1 MAVTVEAIM
10 RAAETIG
17 AGSAEI
23 DWRNATSR
31 AYYAAYHR
39 CLSVAMELD
48 PTVDSRDGSGH
59 VRVTRKLT
67 EPSNSNMARSLGY
80 RLDQCRIARQKA
92 DDQITDAFRRDEW
105 LSVRAYCE
113 EILADSA
120 SLL

>member
-10 RAAETIG
+10 RAAEAIG
-17 AGSAEI
+17 SGSAEV

-39 CLSVAMELD
+39 CLSVAMDLD

-59 VRVTRKLT
+59 VRVARKLA
-67 EPSNSNMARSLGY
+67 EPFNSAMARSLGY
-80 RLDQCRIARQKA
+80 RLDQYRIARQKA
-92 DDQITDAFRRDEW
+92 DYQIEDVFGRDEW
-105 LSVRAYCE
+105 RTVHIYCK
-113 EILADSA
+113 EILADSE

>member
-1 MAVTVEAIM
+1 MAVTVEAM
-10 RAAETIG
+10 MHAAEDIG
-17 AGSAEI
+17 SGRAEI

-39 CLSVAMELD
+39 CLSVAKDLD
-48 PTVDSRDGSGH
+48 PTIDSKDGSGH
-59 VRVTRKLT
+59 VRVSRKLE

-80 RLDQCRIARQKA
+80 RLEQCRIGRQKA
-92 DDQITDAFRRDEW
+92 DYEIDDTFGRDEW
-105 LSVRAYCE
+105 LSIRVYCE